1 MEHMDE
7 KDNSHLLPGFKEYV
21 TNLDAIRGLDAKS
34 IFPELSHL
42 L

>member
-1 MEHMDE
+1 MNAQ
-7 KDNSHLLPGFKEYV
+7 DNSHLLPGFKEYV
-21 TNLDAIRGLDAKS
+21 NKLDNIRGLCAAK